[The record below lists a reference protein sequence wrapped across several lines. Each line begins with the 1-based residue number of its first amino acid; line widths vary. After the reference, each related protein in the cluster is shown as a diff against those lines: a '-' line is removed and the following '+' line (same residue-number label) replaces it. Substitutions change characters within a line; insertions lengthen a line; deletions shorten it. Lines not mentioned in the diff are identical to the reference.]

1 MLVYKD
7 MPCRIG
13 ITENPSKKRKYWQH
27 QVVELS
33 HWQLLASFDSS
44 SEAQAYMTQFAKL
57 HGCHVSEDYDS
68 TSYKLCIYHFEY
80 TRTR

>member
-1 MLVYKD
+1 

-13 ITENPSKKRKYWQH
+13 ITENPYEKRKYWQH
-27 QVVELS
+27 HVVGFAQ
-33 HWQLLASFDSS
+33 WQILASFDSS

-57 HGCHVSEDYDS
+57 HGCQMSEDYDS
-68 TSYKLCIYHFEY
+68 TSDKLCIYHFEY